1 MALSEFAKIFTE
13 GNDLDLRVRM
23 RGLDENGS
31 EVFSEM
37 FNPITQENSLIYQKR
52 DVRWTYIFM
61 FINPSTNL

>member
-52 DVRWTYIFM
+52 DVR
-61 FINPSTNL
+61 